1 MPLLLKKRECRYR
14 CFLLDKLLVFLFILF
29 LSLLAKGKHVSSVGG
44 LKLSDSIYR
53 NSRRSI
59 KLNGKQEEKRN
70 KLKNI
75 SLKYTAARLYEKGVI
90 LEIDE
95 LQPNQ

>member
-1 MPLLLKKRECRYR
+1 ML
-14 CFLLDKLLVFLFILF
+14 I
-29 LSLLAKGKHVSSVGG
+29 SLTF
-44 LKLSDSIYR
+44 YR

-59 KLNGKQEEKRN
+59 KLSGKEEEKGN

-75 SLKYTAARLYEKGVI
+75 SLKYTAARLHEKGVI
-90 LEIDE
+90 LGIDE